1 MQERAGQKNRI
12 NIMKHSTKNNIKGKL
27 EESKGKAKEVAG
39 KLVDDPKL
47 ENKGK
52 VEKIGGQAQNSE

>member
-1 MQERAGQKNRI
+1 
-12 NIMKHSTKNNIKGKL
+12 MKHSTKNNIKGKL